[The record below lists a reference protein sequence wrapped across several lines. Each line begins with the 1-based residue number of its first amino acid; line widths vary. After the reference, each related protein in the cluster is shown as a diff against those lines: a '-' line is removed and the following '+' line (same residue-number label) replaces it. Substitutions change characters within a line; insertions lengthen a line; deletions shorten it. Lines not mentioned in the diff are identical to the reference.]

1 MDINDLGAV
10 LEGILFASGGAVAQ
24 SKIAESLELP
34 EETVEAALEKLAGEY
49 GFERRG
55 MRIVRMEDSWQMTS
69 SPEFAAE
76 VRRALELR
84 KPPPLSRAAMEVLA
98 IIAYYQ
104 PVTRMYI
111 EQIRGVD
118 SSSTVGILAER
129 GLVEDCGYMDVPGR
143 PRLFRTTDAFLRTFG
158 ITTLGD
164 LPDIGEPDAD
174 MLKGQ
179 MRIGDEGAADGAEQV
194 EIDDAPTDGEAVE
207 PIAAETSSADETV
220 TEASDIDYEDE
231 RGAEGDLKRLAE
243 LARMSQPK
251 DGDDG

>member
-10 LEGILFASGGAVAQ
+10 LEGILFASGGSVAQ

-158 ITTLGD
+158 IATLGD
-164 LPDIGEPDAD
+164 LPDIGEQDAE
-174 MLKGQ
+174 MIKGQ
-179 MRIGDEGAADGAEQV
+179 MRIDDGTAAPEQV
-194 EIDDAPTDGEAVE
+194 EFGEE
-207 PIAAETSSADETV
+207 PIAASMEDL
-220 TEASDIDYEDE
+220 TEIESDDGDDP
-231 RGAEGDLKRLAE
+231 EGDLKRLAE
-243 LARMSQPK
+243 LARMSTQPQPK

>member
-10 LEGILFASGGAVAQ
+10 LEGILFASGGSVAQ

-158 ITTLGD
+158 ITTLGE

-179 MRIGDEGAADGAEQV
+179 MRIGDENAADGEEQF
-194 EIDDAPTDGEAVE
+194 ELGELPTDGEAVE
-207 PIAAETSSADETV
+207 PMAADADGMV
-220 TEASDIDYEDE
+220 VEADIDCEEERDPEDN
-231 RGAEGDLKRLAE
+231 LKRLAE
-243 LARMSQPK
+243 LARLSQPK

>member
-179 MRIGDEGAADGAEQV
+179 MRIGDEGAADSAEQV
-194 EIDDAPTDGEAVE
+194 ELGEPADSDAVE
-207 PIAAETSSADETV
+207 STAAETPSVDDTV
-220 TEASDIDYEDE
+220 AEASDIDYEDE
-231 RGAEGDLKRLAE
+231 RDPKDNLKRLAE
-243 LARMSQPK
+243 LARLSQPK

>member
-10 LEGILFASGGAVAQ
+10 LEGILFASGGSVAQ

-98 IIAYYQ
+98 ILAYYQ

-158 ITTLGD
+158 ITTLGE

-179 MRIGDEGAADGAEQV
+179 MRIGDENVDGAEQV
-194 EIDDAPTDGEAVE
+194 EIYDAPTDGEAVE
-207 PIAAETSSADETV
+207 PSASETPIADETV
-220 TEASDIDYEDE
+220 TEASDIGYED
-231 RGAEGDLKRLAE
+231 GNDAEGDLKRLAE
-243 LARMSQPK
+243 LARLSQPK

>member
-69 SPEFAAE
+69 SPEFAVE

-179 MRIGDEGAADGAEQV
+179 MRIGDEGAADSAEQV
-194 EIDDAPTDGEAVE
+194 ELGESADEDAVE
-207 PIAAETSSADETV
+207 PIAAETAGADDTV
-220 TEASDIDYEDE
+220 VDASDIDYEDE
-231 RGAEGDLKRLAE
+231 RDPEDNLKRLAE
-243 LARMSQPK
+243 LARLSQPK

>member
-24 SKIAESLELP
+24 AKIAEALELP
-34 EETVEAALEKLAGEY
+34 EETVETALTELAGKY
-49 GFERRG
+49 SFERRG
-55 MRIVRMEDSWQMTS
+55 MRIVRLEDSWQMTS

-98 IIAYYQ
+98 VIAYYQ
-104 PVTRMYI
+104 PVTRAYI

-118 SSSTVGILAER
+118 SSSTVGSLAER

-158 ITTLGD
+158 ITNISE
-164 LPDIGEPDAD
+164 LPDIGEH
-174 MLKGQ
+174 
-179 MRIGDEGAADGAEQV
+179 DEGMMAGQLKIGEEAGTIEEIAEAVGTEPSAEGEESVDELRELAALAKMSAEQ
-194 EIDDAPTDGEAVE
+194 
-207 PIAAETSSADETV
+207 AE
-220 TEASDIDYEDE
+220 
-231 RGAEGDLKRLAE
+231 KE
-243 LARMSQPK
+243 LIVMEEQE
-251 DGDDG
+251 

>member
-10 LEGILFASGGAVAQ
+10 LEGILFASGGSVAQ

-158 ITTLGD
+158 IATLGD
-164 LPDIGEPDAD
+164 LPDIGEQDAE
-174 MLKGQ
+174 MIKGQ
-179 MRIGDEGAADGAEQV
+179 MRIDDGTADAEQETIDLEGIELP
-194 EIDDAPTDGEAVE
+194 EIPEEDTEETEPSIDEDDA
-207 PIAAETSSADETV
+207 
-220 TEASDIDYEDE
+220 
-231 RGAEGDLKRLAE
+231 EGNLKRLAE
-243 LARMSQPK
+243 LARMSAPQPK

>member
-194 EIDDAPTDGEAVE
+194 ELGEPADSDAVE
-207 PIAAETSSADETV
+207 STAAETPSVDDTV
-220 TEASDIDYEDE
+220 AEASDIDYEDE
-231 RGAEGDLKRLAE
+231 RDPEDNLKRLAE

>member
-10 LEGILFASGGAVAQ
+10 LEGILFASGGSVAQ

-158 ITTLGD
+158 IATLGD
-164 LPDIGEPDAD
+164 LPDIGEQDAE

-179 MRIGDEGAADGAEQV
+179 MRIGDETADAEQETIDLEGIEPP
-194 EIDDAPTDGEAVE
+194 EISEEDREQTE
-207 PIAAETSSADETV
+207 PSIDE
-220 TEASDIDYEDE
+220 ED
-231 RGAEGDLKRLAE
+231 AEGNLKRLAE
-243 LARMSQPK
+243 LARMSAPQPK

>member
-179 MRIGDEGAADGAEQV
+179 MRIGDEGAVDGAEQV
-194 EIDDAPTDGEAVE
+194 ELGEPADSDAVE
-207 PIAAETSSADETV
+207 STAAETPSVDDTV
-220 TEASDIDYEDE
+220 AEASDIDYEDE
-231 RGAEGDLKRLAE
+231 RDPEDNLKRLAE

>member
-10 LEGILFASGGAVAQ
+10 LEGILFASGGSVAQ

-158 ITTLGD
+158 IATLGD
-164 LPDIGEPDAD
+164 LPDIGEQDAE
-174 MLKGQ
+174 MIKGQ
-179 MRIGDEGAADGAEQV
+179 MRIDDGTADAEQETIDLEGV
-194 EIDDAPTDGEAVE
+194 EPPEIPEEDREETEPSIDEDDA
-207 PIAAETSSADETV
+207 
-220 TEASDIDYEDE
+220 
-231 RGAEGDLKRLAE
+231 EGNLKRLAE
-243 LARMSQPK
+243 LARMSAPQPK

>member
-179 MRIGDEGAADGAEQV
+179 MRIGDENADGAEQV
-194 EIDDAPTDGEAVE
+194 ELGEPADEDVVE
-207 PIAAETSSADETV
+207 STVPETPSADDTV
-220 TEASDIDYEDE
+220 AEASDIDYEDE
-231 RGAEGDLKRLAE
+231 RDPEDNLKRLAE
-243 LARMSQPK
+243 LARLSQPK

>member
-179 MRIGDEGAADGAEQV
+179 MRIGDENADGAEQV
-194 EIDDAPTDGEAVE
+194 EIYDAPTDSDAVE
-207 PIAAETSSADETV
+207 STAAETPSVDDTV

-231 RGAEGDLKRLAE
+231 RDPEDNLKRLAE